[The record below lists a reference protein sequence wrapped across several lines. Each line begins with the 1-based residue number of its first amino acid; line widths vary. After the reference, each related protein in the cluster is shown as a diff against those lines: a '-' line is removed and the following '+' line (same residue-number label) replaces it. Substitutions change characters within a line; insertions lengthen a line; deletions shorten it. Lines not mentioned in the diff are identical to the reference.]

1 MDGWFGYLGFTS
13 HYSCTYLRRERKN
26 CLRDGWRSNGGEGD
40 GARYSMNSKH
50 ADWEIKIQSKAKMC
64 RNVQRL
70 KDFFFYFYKSKE
82 ITDILCYKST
92 FMSSHV
98 RLK

>member
-70 KDFFFYFYKSKE
+70 KDFFF
-82 ITDILCYKST
+82 T
-92 FMSSHV
+92 FTKV
-98 RLK
+98 RKLQIYSVTSLHSCLAMFD